1 VFTRISSLIKKHDLL
16 YFILLLPFLVY
27 SLFPFWWMLMTS
39 IKKNSEL
46 YDLSSNPFWV
56 RDGVTIEHY
65 SYLLKDT
72 LFPVWMKNSLI
83 VGVVTTAIS
92 VAVSILAA
100 YALARLQFRGAS
112 FLALGIFAVYLIP
125 RTLLFIPLAQVIGL
139 LGISDS
145 LFALIFT
152 YPSFMVPFSTWMLLS
167 YFKGIPKEIEECA
180 MIDGCSRLQA
190 VFKVVLPMA
199 IPGVITSTLF
209 CFLNA
214 WQEFIYAV
222 TFISTS
228 SKKTAPVGVVGE
240 LVRGDVYYWGSLMA
254 AALLASI
261 PVVIVF
267 SFLMDYYVSGLTA
280 GAVKQ

>member
-1 VFTRISSLIKKHDLL
+1 MFTRISSLIKKHDLL

>member
-1 VFTRISSLIKKHDLL
+1 MFTRISSLIKKHDLL

-112 FLALGIFAVYLIP
+112 FSCIGHFCCLSNSTNLVVYTFSSSYWFARDFRLSFCSYIYLSVFHGSFFYLDVAVIF
-125 RTLLFIPLAQVIGL
+125 
-139 LGISDS
+139 
-145 LFALIFT
+145 
-152 YPSFMVPFSTWMLLS
+152 
-167 YFKGIPKEIEECA
+167 
-180 MIDGCSRLQA
+180 
-190 VFKVVLPMA
+190 
-199 IPGVITSTLF
+199 
-209 CFLNA
+209 
-214 WQEFIYAV
+214 
-222 TFISTS
+222 
-228 SKKTAPVGVVGE
+228 
-240 LVRGDVYYWGSLMA
+240 
-254 AALLASI
+254 
-261 PVVIVF
+261 
-267 SFLMDYYVSGLTA
+267 
-280 GAVKQ
+280 

>member
-1 VFTRISSLIKKHDLL
+1 
-16 YFILLLPFLVY
+16 
-27 SLFPFWWMLMTS
+27 MTS

-240 LVRGDVYYWGSLMA
+240 LMRGDVYYWGSLMA

>member
-1 VFTRISSLIKKHDLL
+1 
-16 YFILLLPFLVY
+16 
-27 SLFPFWWMLMTS
+27 
-39 IKKNSEL
+39 
-46 YDLSSNPFWV
+46 
-56 RDGVTIEHY
+56 
-65 SYLLKDT
+65 
-72 LFPVWMKNSLI
+72 
-83 VGVVTTAIS
+83 
-92 VAVSILAA
+92 
-100 YALARLQFRGAS
+100 
-112 FLALGIFAVYLIP
+112 
-125 RTLLFIPLAQVIGL
+125 
-139 LGISDS
+139 
-145 LFALIFT
+145 
-152 YPSFMVPFSTWMLLS
+152 
-167 YFKGIPKEIEECA
+167 